1 MRKRNED
8 IPKGLKPLQR
18 KFFALF
24 GQEAPKPIP
33 PKLVRIFGYPLSAII
48 SQLLF
53 WKGMEKRRDGL
64 IYKTEKDFIN
74 ELGLSSAQQKL
85 AIKKGKEFGF
95 LTVTRKGIPAKRHY
109 ALDFDKL
116 VAVTIREAEH
126 KNVELTKSIYKLVEN
141 NQQHSGDISRTNTDN
156 TTKITARYHSTS
168 AISEILP
175 EKYKR

>member
-1 MRKRNED
+1 MANRNED
-8 IPKGLKPLQR
+8 IRRGLKPLQK

-33 PKLVRIFGYPLSAII
+33 PKLVRIYGYPLSAII

-53 WKGMEKRRDGL
+53 WKGMEKRKDGL

-85 AIKKGKEFGF
+85 AIKKGRKLGF
-95 LTVTRKGIPAKRHY
+95 LTVIRKGIPAKRHY
-109 ALDFDKL
+109 ALDYEKL
-116 VAVTIREAEH
+116 VEVTILQADL

-141 NQQHSGDISRTNTDN
+141 DQQQTGGISRTNTDN
-156 TTKITARYHSTS
+156 TTETTARYHSTQS
-168 AISEILP
+168 IGDLLP
-175 EKYKR
+175 NKFKR